1 MPRDLNLG
9 YLTQISLPSWA
20 MKTIVPFPEGD
31 QVVILHAFVGLRKT
45 RYQSNNVGSRLEV
58 ISCVGKL
65 VALIHMNDIMP
76 RESQAHLLVESVYI
90 TQDSKQVRDAL
101 MGSQPMVD
109 QTISG
114 HPTHGKCHSSLYESD
129 HRNDNLPLFSICD
142 YLVWSTIPQG
152 YSLQNVILSSKTLH
166 SSWRVYEAF
175 KPTHLVRLKWNG

>member
-76 RESQAHLLVESVYI
+76 RESQAHLLVESVYV

-114 HPTHGKCHSSLYESD
+114 HPTYGKRHPSFYVSNQ
-129 HRNDNLPLFSICD
+129 RNDNLPFFSICN
-142 YLVWSTIPQG
+142 YLIWSTITQG
-152 YSLQNVILSSKTLH
+152 NPLWNVIFSPKALYIG
-166 SSWRVYEAF
+166 RGVY
-175 KPTHLVRLKWNG
+175 KVLKSTYLGKLKGNG

>member
-1 MPRDLNLG
+1 
-9 YLTQISLPSWA
+9 

-90 TQDSKQVRDAL
+90 TQDTK
-101 MGSQPMVD
+101 
-109 QTISG
+109 
-114 HPTHGKCHSSLYESD
+114 
-129 HRNDNLPLFSICD
+129 
-142 YLVWSTIPQG
+142 
-152 YSLQNVILSSKTLH
+152 
-166 SSWRVYEAF
+166 
-175 KPTHLVRLKWNG
+175 

>member
-76 RESQAHLLVESVYI
+76 HEFQAHLLVESVYV
-90 TQDSKQVRDAL
+90 TQDSKQVGRAL
-101 MGSQPMVD
+101 VGVDPMGYQEVPSHPPHAQP
-109 QTISG
+109 
-114 HPTHGKCHSSLYESD
+114 HPPFYESN
-129 HRNDNLPLFSICD
+129 HGNDDLTFPSVGKPLTRRA
-142 YLVWSTIPQG
+142 VQQG
-152 YSLQNVILSSKTLH
+152 NTLGNVVQGSKPLYT
-166 SSWRVYEAF
+166 SRGIY
-175 KPTHLVRLKWNG
+175 